1 MPGGHVLY
9 LLIVPIEP
17 INLVLQQLRH
27 RPPGVAQ
34 AVNRGGGSGLM
45 LHRLGLRLHA
55 QALGGLVPCR
65 GGSLGSRARGADGDI
80 RLRGALGKAAHIGAQ
95 LFQLGLGLIQRLV
108 DGLGQTV
115 QIQRGSAQTLVHAG
129 QA

>member
-55 QALGGLVPCR
+55 QALSGFVTCR
-65 GGSLGSRARGADGDI
+65 GGSLGSRAWGTDGDI
-80 RLRGALGKAAHIGAQ
+80 RLRGALGKVAHIGAQ
-95 LFQLGLGLIQRLV
+95 LFQLGLGPVSYTHLDVYKRQVSSWPTTWAL
-108 DGLGQTV
+108 T
-115 QIQRGSAQTLVHAG
+115 AAP
-129 QA
+129 